1 MSDKRTPPSTHSLD
15 WSPPTQLP
23 ANPTLVHRHKG
34 THAHTHSPHSCFPPL
49 GDCQGQLCSHW
60 NELLIP
66 VQTPEHI
73 TMRQAIGPSATVRAR
88 AISRY
93 ACMYMFRRVSIHLS
107 ASCIKQRFFTRGWKL
122 LLFFSYVTLVIAIYL
137 LAAVSKSTTN
147 WHFRKKIPLLPNKC
161 FSLRSFPFIG
171 AKSLL
176 VLMKVKWMWA

>member
-1 MSDKRTPPSTHSLD
+1 MSDKHTPPSTHSLD
-15 WSPPTQLP
+15 WSPPLNPLP
-23 ANPTLVHRHKG
+23 IQPSYIDTK
-34 THAHTHSPHSCFPPL
+34 AHMHTRTPSCFPPL

-93 ACMYMFRRVSIHLS
+93 ACMYMFRRVSIRLS
-107 ASCIKQRFFTRGWKL
+107 ASCIKQRFFTRGWKW

-137 LAAVSKSTTN
+137 LAAVSKSTSN
-147 WHFRKKIPLLPNKC
+147 CHFRKKIPLLPNKC

-176 VLMKVKWMWA
+176 VLMKVKWMRA

>member
-1 MSDKRTPPSTHSLD
+1 M
-15 WSPPTQLP
+15 
-23 ANPTLVHRHKG
+23 
-34 THAHTHSPHSCFPPL
+34 HSPHSCFPPL
-49 GDCQGQLCSHW
+49 GGCQGQLCSHW

-93 ACMYMFRRVSIHLS
+93 ACTYMFRRVSICLS
-107 ASCIKQRFFTRGWKL
+107 ASCIKRRFFTRGWKL

-147 WHFRKKIPLLPNKC
+147 CHFRKKIPLLPNKC

-176 VLMKVKWMWA
+176 VLMKVKWMPA